1 MSQIFKIHS
10 QNPQARLIAQVVHVL
25 KAGGVIVYPTDS
37 GYALGCQL
45 GDKAALERIR
55 RIRNL
60 GKEHYFTL
68 VCRDLSELA
77 TYAQVDNH
85 IFRILK
91 IFTPGPYTFILKAA
105 RSVPRRLQNPR
116 RKTVGLR
123 IPRNNIA
130 LAILE
135 ALDEPLMSTSL
146 ILPDTEVMAIEP
158 EAVKE
163 LLGSKI
169 DLIVD
174 GGFCGLEPTSVIDF
188 VEGEPKVIR
197 KGKGDVTPFL
207 RGEL

>member
-1 MSQIFKIHS
+1 M
-10 QNPQARLIAQVVHVL
+10 
-25 KAGGVIVYPTDS
+25 
-37 GYALGCQL
+37 
-45 GDKAALERIR
+45 
-55 RIRNL
+55 
-60 GKEHYFTL
+60 
-68 VCRDLSELA
+68 
-77 TYAQVDNH
+77 
-85 IFRILK
+85 
-91 IFTPGPYTFILKAA
+91 
-105 RSVPRRLQNPR
+105 QNPR

-158 EAVKE
+158 EAVRE